1 MLDWHE
7 ELIKLRRAEY
17 FEEHGDTPENHFR
30 ELSSLDEPIEDGATV
45 IALYFNEESEEENVV

>member
-17 FEEHGDTPENHFR
+17 IEEYGESPEAHFKKL
-30 ELSSLDEPIEDGATV
+30 LSLYKPIEDGAEV
-45 IALYFNEESEEENVV
+45 LALYQIEEGEEEDVI